1 MVNPICSL
9 KSYKI
14 YAIPIIYI
22 IGWRGEAGV
31 HDEPQHLFQG
41 EITLKLLDDL
51 DIKYSVVSKE
61 TKEEEIQNKM
71 KDFNLIL
78 KEGKSVAFVIR
89 KGALKFDGKVD
100 YKNGYTMIREEVIK
114 YIVNETKD
122 DPLISTR
129 GKVSQEL
136 FEIRESKKEDQGKDI
151 LTVGSMGHNSS
162 IVLGIAINK
171 PNIKI

>member
-1 MVNPICSL
+1 M

-71 KDFNLIL
+71 KDFNI
-78 KEGKSVAFVIR
+78 KRR
-89 KGALKFDGKVD
+89 KKCCFC
-100 YKNGYTMIREEVIK
+100 Y
-114 YIVNETKD
+114 
-122 DPLISTR
+122 
-129 GKVSQEL
+129 
-136 FEIRESKKEDQGKDI
+136 
-151 LTVGSMGHNSS
+151 
-162 IVLGIAINK
+162 
-171 PNIKI
+171 